1 MQKDTLP
8 FNENLIFKI
17 TMGRKQ
23 KQNKIQ
29 YCINTALSFVYLLK
43 KKFDD
48 GN

>member
-23 KQNKIQ
+23 KQKQSSEKKAKFGVSASNKATLNMSR
-29 YCINTALSFVYLLK
+29 Y
-43 KKFDD
+43 
-48 GN
+48 